1 MTLDIVIRMRGIWM
15 TMKLSFPPLLIS
27 CFFAF
32 LLSSP
37 YAIAL
42 STDIT
47 LSAHQANGKK
57 VELTVSL
64 EQIEQLPQTIITT
77 QLPWINGQAAFK
89 GVKLS
94 TLLEMHSI
102 KPSLIRL
109 KALNDYTTEVTWQ
122 EMLQYEPIIAIKKD
136 EQYLKIRDYGPFWLI
151 FPLDQYT
158 ELQQTTYLAKMIWQL
173 ESIKVE

>member
-1 MTLDIVIRMRGIWM
+1 M
-15 TMKLSFPPLLIS
+15 TMKLSFTPLLIS

-32 LLSSP
+32 LLSSS
-37 YAIAL
+37 YALAL
-42 STDIT
+42 STDLT
-47 LSAHQANGKK
+47 LSAHQANGNK
-57 VELTVSL
+57 VELTMSL
-64 EQIEQLPQTIITT
+64 AQIEQLPQTTITT
-77 QLPWINGQAAFK
+77 QLPWINGQAAFQ

-94 TLLEMHSI
+94 TLLEMHNI

-151 FPLDQYT
+151 FPLDQYA

-173 ESIKVE
+173 KSIKVE

>member
-1 MTLDIVIRMRGIWM
+1 M
-15 TMKLSFPPLLIS
+15 TMKLSFTPLLIS
-27 CFFAF
+27 CFLVFS
-32 LLSSP
+32 LSSS
-37 YAIAL
+37 AFAL

-47 LSAHQANGKK
+47 LTGYQTNGKK
-57 VELTVSL
+57 VEQVLSL
-64 EQIEQLPQTIITT
+64 DQIEQLPQTTITT
-77 QLPWINGQAAFK
+77 QLPWINSQAAFK

-94 TLLEMHSI
+94 TLLKMHNI

-122 EMLQYEPIIAIKKD
+122 EMMQYEPIIAIKKN

-151 FPLDQYT
+151 FPLDKYD
-158 ELQQTTYLAKMIWQL
+158 ELQQTAYLAKMIWQL

>member
-1 MTLDIVIRMRGIWM
+1 
-15 TMKLSFPPLLIS
+15 MKLSFTPLLIS

-32 LLSSP
+32 LLSSS
-37 YAIAL
+37 YALAL
-42 STDIT
+42 STDLT
-47 LSAHQANGKK
+47 LSAHQANGNK
-57 VELTVSL
+57 VELKMSL
-64 EQIEQLPQTIITT
+64 AQIEQLPQTTITT
-77 QLPWINGQAAFK
+77 QLPWINGQAAFQ

-94 TLLEMHSI
+94 TLLEMHNI

-151 FPLDQYT
+151 FPLDQYA

-173 ESIKVE
+173 KSIKVE